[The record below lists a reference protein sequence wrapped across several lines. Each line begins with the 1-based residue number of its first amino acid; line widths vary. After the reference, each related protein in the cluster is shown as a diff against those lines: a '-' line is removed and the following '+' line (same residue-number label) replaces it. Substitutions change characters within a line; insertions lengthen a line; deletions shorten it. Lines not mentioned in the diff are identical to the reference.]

1 MKELAWEDALAFN
14 PNVVVIKLGTNDS
27 KPYNWVHKADFEK
40 DLQQM
45 IDALKALP
53 SRPKIYLC
61 TPIPAFKPSWDISE
75 EVITGEIIPLLEKA
89 VKKNNL
95 AGLIDLHTPFEGQEA
110 LLNEDGI
117 HPTQAGARKMA
128 EIIAKAI
135 DPDVQIQQRG
145 FWPRR

>member
-1 MKELAWEDALAFN
+1 
-14 PNVVVIKLGTNDS
+14 
-27 KPYNWVHKADFEK
+27 
-40 DLQQM
+40 M

-75 EVITGEIIPLLEKA
+75 EVIAGEIIPLLEKA
-89 VKKNNL
+89 VKKNAL
-95 AGLIDLHTPFEGQEA
+95 AGLIDLHTPFADQQA
-110 LLNEDGI
+110 LINEDGI